1 MLSGVET
8 DDAAMLLAKSKAT
21 HPMSQAGQVARS
33 PAVKP
38 HLGGINWRLVMKH
51 SKQPAVQRSE
61 EKSAMVTVEK
71 SAPAAPSKI
80 GHWEIFD
87 EKRLRQVRVH
97 YLLAF
102 AAGILLATLVCYG
115 IFIVPMS
122 DKIAQL
128 EGRESELIK
137 VVENFETQTNHLS
150 NILDNLETKIN
161 HAQPAVVSGARLSTR
176 PRAGAA
182 VASDDSR
189 KYYDTAID
197 TGY

>member
-1 MLSGVET
+1 
-8 DDAAMLLAKSKAT
+8 
-21 HPMSQAGQVARS
+21 
-33 PAVKP
+33 
-38 HLGGINWRLVMKH
+38 
-51 SKQPAVQRSE
+51 
-61 EKSAMVTVEK
+61 MVTVEK
-71 SAPAAPSKI
+71 SAPAASSKI

-128 EGRESELIK
+128 EGRESELTK

-150 NILDNLETKIN
+150 NILGDLEAKIN
-161 HAQPAVVSGARLSTR
+161 RVQETEVKQPAVVSGARLSAR
-176 PRAGAA
+176 PRTGAA